1 TKRQSG
7 LTWDVLIENDRYR
20 MAAFYRFVSNF
31 ANVPQLSKRM
41 KKRRLLAKMIE
52 QMVPFKHSSTFT
64 YLYRLTFIRS
74 NDYLNLYVRLTILG
88 GIIIV
93 FIPSSWVKVAIG
105 LLFLYMTSFQ
115 LIPLFHHYRTSIW
128 LDLYPVNKEIQQTS
142 FLRD

>member
-1 TKRQSG
+1 
-7 LTWDVLIENDRYR
+7 
-20 MAAFYRFVSNF
+20 
-31 ANVPQLSKRM
+31 
-41 KKRRLLAKMIE
+41 
-52 QMVPFKHSSTFT
+52 
-64 YLYRLTFIRS
+64 YRLTFIRS

-142 FLRD
+142 FLRDMRWLTVIQTIIFSLLFIPALDWPGLLIMLLVGGVFTYLFFKAYVSRRIA